1 MLTKTFRQTIALF
14 MVVLLSSSIS
24 ACGGSSSQSKVK
36 SSTPISN
43 RNSAPTQLQN
53 GEYPVQQAS
62 YEDTTGEY
70 TIFLLNA
77 SPSMVRTSDLKMAAL
92 TEEER
97 NQGKS
102 SYLKVTGDEASL
114 HLSPDF
120 RIEYVHAVTE
130 TRNDPQTGQQETV
143 VVRRESN
150 FWAPF
155 AGALAGQ
162 AIGSMLF
169 SPSYYVPPPYQSGS
183 VMTGYGGSGST
194 YRSAVQSYRQQ
205 HKEPPAAVKNRQA
218 NLRTTG
224 RIGSPSSTTRTNRS
238 TGSRSTGSGYGSNT
252 LRRSGDS
259 SREKIRKPS
268 SRRSFGS
275 SGSSRRSGGSRR
287 RR

>member
-1 MLTKTFRQTIALF
+1 MLPQTFRQTIALV

-24 ACGGSSSQSKVK
+24 ACGGDSSQNEVK

-43 RNSAPTQLQN
+43 RSSAPTQLQN

-92 TEEER
+92 TEEEQ

-114 HLSPDF
+114 HLNPDF

-143 VVRRESN
+143 VMRRESN

-183 VMTGYGGSGST
+183 VMTGYGGSGNT
-194 YRSAVQSYRQQ
+194 YSSAVQNYRQQ

-224 RIGSPSSTTRTNRS
+224 RIGSPSSNTRTNRS
-238 TGSRSTGSGYGSNT
+238 TGSRGTGSGYGSNT